1 MNVDTA
7 ARSLAE
13 TLKLSTRKMAD
24 QGPPVAFNQHHLTT
38 PAASKQP
45 RQVSPFRFRSWCD
58 SRVVFAR

>member
-7 ARSLAE
+7 ARSLDE

-24 QGPPVAFNQHHLTT
+24 QGPPVAFNQHHLST

-45 RQVSPFRFRSWCD
+45 RES
-58 SRVVFAR
+58 ARLGPGHGAIAVLSLRA